1 MIAWARETQ
10 SSDSKISSSVLT
22 YIYIYIYICMYVYR
36 VSQKNVY
43 TLLLVL
49 FIWTCCR
56 IPSCQAFEVFE
67 DDENFC
73 FQQDGAP
80 PYYHHNVRAY
90 LDEHLPNRWIARRG
104 SIEYHPRSP
113 DLAPMNFFL
122 CGHLKDNVYRAKP
135 ATINEIKAVISEVY
149 ADAIFRQ
156 L

>member
-1 MIAWARETQ
+1 
-10 SSDSKISSSVLT
+10 
-22 YIYIYIYICMYVYR
+22 MYVCIQS
-36 VSQKNVY
+36 VSKKCIHTFTGAVY
-43 TLLLVL
+43 LNLLQNSVM
-49 FIWTCCR
+49 
-56 IPSCQAFEVFE
+56 PSIREVFK

-122 CGHLKDNVYRAKP
+122 CGHLKDNVVQ
-135 ATINEIKAVISEVY
+135 N
-149 ADAIFRQ
+149 RQ
-156 L
+156 LSMR